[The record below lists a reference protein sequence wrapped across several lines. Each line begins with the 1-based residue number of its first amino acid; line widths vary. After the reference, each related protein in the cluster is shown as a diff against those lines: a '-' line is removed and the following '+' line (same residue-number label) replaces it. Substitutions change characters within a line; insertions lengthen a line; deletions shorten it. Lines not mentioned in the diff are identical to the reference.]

1 MCATGDVGTIIKNDN
16 STKPYEVKASDGKT
30 WWYHKEALSAVCDV
44 GGCTRVTWNG
54 DFGAQCC
61 RTCKSSGG
69 ASHGPE
75 CEAKAKKAACPS
87 VSPSSTD
94 SVRLEGAGG
103 SKGGSSGSKGSMSQV
118 GQHLEHAAAGD
129 AEDEAA
135 LGGHCALVLLNK
147 DLAQRLSNAGLIWL
161 DPEHRRANRRCDQG
175 AARTQRHAMRPRR
188 CP

>member
-75 CEAKAKKAACPS
+75 CEAKAKKAACPIVPPSSSMKVGDRVRVKRS
-87 VSPSSTD
+87 VSEPKYKW
-94 SVRLEGAGG
+94 GAA
-103 SKGGSSGSKGSMSQV
+103 SHESSGTLQRIDDDGDV
-118 GQHLEHAAAGD
+118 IIRFPGQSSWRGRL
-129 AEDEAA
+129 DEIEKLRERFNSSA
-135 LGGHCALVLLNK
+135 
-147 DLAQRLSNAGLIWL
+147 
-161 DPEHRRANRRCDQG
+161 
-175 AARTQRHAMRPRR
+175 
-188 CP
+188 